1 MHCLVFAELIEQ
13 KILHQFK
20 AKELVGILSCF
31 TNISVQE
38 EKRNYLPVSNY
49 VNVKKCVENIYNMY
63 QKQSNIEIKNM
74 IETGIDYS
82 MHFDLIDYIIKWCEC
97 ENDINCKLI
106 LQQISM
112 EKDIFL
118 GEFIKAILK
127 INNITAEMEKIAELL
142 GDMEF
147 LSILKQVPKL
157 TLKFVA
163 TTQSLYV

>member
-1 MHCLVFAELIEQ
+1 
-13 KILHQFK
+13 
-20 AKELVGILSCF
+20 
-31 TNISVQE
+31 
-38 EKRNYLPVSNY
+38 
-49 VNVKKCVENIYNMY
+49 MY

-97 ENDINCKLI
+97 ENDVDCKLI
-106 LQQISM
+106 LQQIST

-118 GEFIKAILK
+118 GEFVKAILK
-127 INNITAEMEKIAELL
+127 INNITAEMEKIAEML
-142 GDMEF
+142 GDIEL
-147 LSILKQVPKL
+147 LSILKKVPQL